1 MIRFSYLCRWLALI
15 FYHILLTFDP
25 ESAEILYYCSKKMD
39 LIEVI
44 ILGQYKITI
53 TLTWK
58 MPDWFDAI
66 TAKLWQ
72 CADTVALPS
81 FCRFSSLYHI
91 FYKRNHCVR
100 KIQSIRCIVFASYY
114 TKESFDWKCNLS
126 LMYFVSIT
134 IMGIQYSPPKSKC
147 YS

>member
-44 ILGQYKITI
+44 ILGRYKITI

-58 MPDWFDAI
+58 MPDWFDVI
-66 TAKLWQ
+66 TAKL
-72 CADTVALPS
+72 
-81 FCRFSSLYHI
+81 
-91 FYKRNHCVR
+91 
-100 KIQSIRCIVFASYY
+100 
-114 TKESFDWKCNLS
+114 
-126 LMYFVSIT
+126 
-134 IMGIQYSPPKSKC
+134 
-147 YS
+147 